1 MGFFLGYRTSFL
13 FGGRY
18 QSQINLS
25 IIRHRIYESIYL
37 ATEVLRAMEAD
48 KYEIPVGKT
57 RILFLLYRFVPTI
70 AQRIARNV

>member
-1 MGFFLGYRTSFL
+1 
-13 FGGRY
+13 
-18 QSQINLS
+18 
-25 IIRHRIYESIYL
+25 
-37 ATEVLRAMEAD
+37 MEAD